1 MDPIQILVFAA
12 PVAIAALGETISQRG
27 GVINIGL
34 EGCMLLGAFF
44 SMLVCHNTQNV
55 WLGLGSGVMAGTL
68 AGLVFGWFTVVRSAD
83 QVVVGTAVNL
93 FARGLTGTLLL
104 DRFGTSG
111 TLISVPR
118 LPAAFRID
126 PILAAL
132 PFLAL
137 AAWFL
142 LKRTGYG
149 LALRATG
156 EYPKAAEAAG
166 FSVSA
171 LRMSAVLVSGLMG
184 GLAGAYL
191 TLGVSGSFAANA
203 TGGRGFVAIA
213 MVTFGRWRPGWVLV
227 AAGLIGLAESL
238 QYRIQ
243 ALGIG
248 VPFQLMLALPYIVAL
263 AVLVIVGKGTLAPAA
278 LAQPYRR
285 DA

>member
-12 PVAIAALGETISQRG
+12 PVAIAALGETICQRG

-34 EGCMLLGAFF
+34 EGCMLIGAFF
-44 SMLVCHNTQNV
+44 AMLVCHDTQNV
-55 WLGLGSGVMAGTL
+55 WLGLGAGLGSGLL
-68 AGLVFGWFTVVRSAD
+68 AGLVFGWLTVLRAAD

-93 FARGLTGTLLL
+93 FALGLTGTLLL
-104 DRFGTSG
+104 DRFGGSG

-118 LPAAFRID
+118 LPNLGGID
-126 PILAAL
+126 PVLAAVPL
-132 PFLAL
+132 LGV
-137 AAWFL
+137 AAWFV

-149 LALRATG
+149 LALRAAG
-156 EYPKAAEAAG
+156 EVPKAAEAAG

-171 LRMSAVLVSGLMG
+171 LRMSGVALSGLLG

-191 TLGVSGSFAANA
+191 TLGVSGSFAFNA

-227 AAGLIGLAESL
+227 AAALIGLAESL

-248 VPFQLMLALPYIVAL
+248 VPFQLMLALPYLVAL
-263 AVLVIVGKGTLAPAA
+263 AVLVIVGKGALAPAS
-278 LAQPYRR
+278 LAQAYRR

>member
-55 WLGLGSGVMAGTL
+55 WLGLGSGVIAGAL

-93 FARGLTGTLLL
+93 FALGLTGTLLL

-118 LPAAFRID
+118 LPAIFRID
-126 PILAAL
+126 PVLAAI

-171 LRMSAVLVSGLMG
+171 LRMSAVIVSGVMG

-263 AVLVIVGKGTLAPAA
+263 AVLVIVGKGALAPTA